1 MIKIAHIQLLPLLS
15 GVQRVC
21 LDELIRLDANTF
33 DRYLICKEEGPLT
46 HEAKRHGIKC
56 LVVKEL
62 VREISLKNDFKA
74 LWHLWKIIRQ
84 YNFDIVH
91 THSSKTGVLGRVAA
105 WLNSTSLI
113 VHTVHGFSFPIA
125 KNRTQKLLFW
135 LMEKIGSICGDIV
148 ICLHE
153 DDAKIAHSILKIN
166 KNKIHIIG
174 NGVDI
179 EKFKPYEE
187 QKKLLCRN
195 NIGSVDNDDIVIG
208 MIGRLWPQ
216 KNPMCLLQ
224 AVAAIIKNNKK
235 VKCFFIG
242 DGELYEQMA
251 YFIETNALNDNIHL
265 FGWRDDTPVF
275 LNALDV
281 FVLPS
286 RWEGMPLAI
295 LEAKSCGL
303 PCVVSNIQGNR
314 NIIDDVDDCLLF
326 DLDLNWHDLYEK
338 LKLLIANEQLR
349 HRLGNKARLNTINDY
364 NIIDRINK
372 IEVLYLEKC
381 KNKFLY

>member
-1 MIKIAHIQLLPLLS
+1 
-15 GVQRVC
+15 
-21 LDELIRLDANTF
+21 
-33 DRYLICKEEGPLT
+33 
-46 HEAKRHGIKC
+46 
-56 LVVKEL
+56 
-62 VREISLKNDFKA
+62 
-74 LWHLWKIIRQ
+74 
-84 YNFDIVH
+84 
-91 THSSKTGVLGRVAA
+91 
-105 WLNSTSLI
+105 
-113 VHTVHGFSFPIA
+113 
-125 KNRTQKLLFW
+125 
-135 LMEKIGSICGDIV
+135 
-148 ICLHE
+148 
-153 DDAKIAHSILKIN
+153 
-166 KNKIHIIG
+166 
-174 NGVDI
+174 DI

-314 NIIDDVDDCLLF
+314 NIIDDVDDGLLF